1 MAHHT
6 HFEGQ
11 NRIFHPTYVRL
22 LCLYLRQRG
31 VRLADALAGTGMTW
45 RQLLHEK
52 RLIPF
57 AAMRSLVLTAKQLT
71 GCPALGLE
79 WGASVEVAAHGLT
92 GAAVAASRDVSE
104 ALQAAVRYYPLR
116 GRALALEVMRDAD
129 GATLVI
135 REPFAFGDVRSFILE
150 ASVTIIE
157 RLMATVAGGPLVGID
172 HRFPYAPPAWAPEY
186 SRCLRGTIYFR
197 AERMEVRVPNS
208 ILALPGVLAEGTH
221 AAAVI
226 PAERQLAL
234 QQSGGEWVARIK
246 QRLLEG
252 EGTYPGIHLM
262 ARDLNMSTRTL
273 LRRLKK
279 EGVTYQM
286 LLDDARKE
294 VAEWYLVR
302 TREPIEAIADRLG
315 YADASNFSRSFRR
328 WFGTPPAKF
337 RRDRRNLPIGNQR
350 HSSG

>member
-1 MAHHT
+1 MRRHT

-22 LCLYLRQRG
+22 LCLYLRHRG

-57 AAMRSLVLTAKQLT
+57 AAMRSLLLNAKRLT
-71 GCPALGLE
+71 GSPALGLE
-79 WGASVEVAAHGLT
+79 WGASVELAAHGLS
-92 GAAVAASRDVSE
+92 GAAVAASGDVSE

-116 GRALALEVMRDAD
+116 GRAVALDVVRDVD

-135 REPFAFGDVRSFILE
+135 REPFAFGDVRTFVLE
-150 ASVTIIE
+150 ASVAIIA
-157 RLMATVAGGPLVGID
+157 RQMATVAGGPLVEIG
-172 HRFPYAPPAWAPEY
+172 HRFPYAPPAWAPQY
-186 SRCLRGTIYFR
+186 SRWLAGTISFG
-197 AERMEVRVPNS
+197 AERMELRVPNS
-208 ILALPGVLAEGTH
+208 VLALPGVLEEDTH

-226 PAERQLAL
+226 TAERQLAL

-246 QRLLEG
+246 RRLLER
-252 EGTYPGIHLM
+252 ESAYPGVRSM

-273 LRRLKK
+273 LRKLRK
-279 EGVTYQM
+279 EGATYQM
-286 LLDDARKE
+286 LLDDTRKE
-294 VAEWYLVR
+294 VAEWYLLR

-337 RRDRRNLPIGNQR
+337 RRDRQNASVG
-350 HSSG
+350 G

>member
-1 MAHHT
+1 MGHHT
-6 HFEGQ
+6 PFEGQ
-11 NRIFHPTYVRL
+11 SRLFHPTYVRL

-57 AAMRSLVLTAKQLT
+57 EAMRSLALNAKRLTDCQ
-71 GCPALGLE
+71 ALGLE
-79 WGASVEVAAHGLT
+79 WGASVELAAHGLI
-92 GAAVAASRDVSE
+92 GAAIAASRDVSE
-104 ALQAAVRYYPLR
+104 ALQAAARYHPLR
-116 GRALALEVMRDAD
+116 GRAVALEVVRDAD
-129 GATLVI
+129 GSTLVI
-135 REPFAFGDVRSFILE
+135 REPVALGDVRSFILE
-150 ASVTIIE
+150 ALVTIIE
-157 RLMATVAGGPLVGID
+157 RLMATVAGGPVAGIV

-186 SRCLRGTIYFR
+186 SRWLAGTICFG
-197 AERMEVRVPNS
+197 AERMELRVPDR
-208 ILALPGVLAEGTH
+208 ILALPGVMEEGTH

-246 QRLLEG
+246 QRLLER
-252 EGTYPGIHLM
+252 EGTYPGVQSM

-286 LLDDARKE
+286 LLDDVRKE

-337 RRDRRNLPIGNQR
+337 RRDRRNWPIGDQR
-350 HSSG
+350 HSPG